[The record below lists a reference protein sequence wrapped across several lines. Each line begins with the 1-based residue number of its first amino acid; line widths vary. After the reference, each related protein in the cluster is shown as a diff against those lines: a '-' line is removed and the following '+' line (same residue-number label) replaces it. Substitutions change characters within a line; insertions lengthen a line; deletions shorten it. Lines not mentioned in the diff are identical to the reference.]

1 MDLDWTGSFPFNP
14 IHTLSLTLGMC
25 LVGDPQCRRMG
36 VDAVRDDAVVQLLQR
51 QPLRRQHADDA
62 RVAMVELTT
71 HRMLYWT

>member
-1 MDLDWTGSFPFNP
+1 
-14 IHTLSLTLGMC
+14 
-25 LVGDPQCRRMG
+25 MG

-71 HRMLYWT
+71 HEDVVLDMIVCTQVMMIIWTLGRRN